1 MFGKNLKRLM
11 IERDLNGKRL
21 SELSGVSQSGIS
33 QYLKGT
39 NIPSS
44 SIIEKLAGALHVDP
58 ERLTEEK
65 TEERKEQN
73 AGADADFTK
82 MQNVP
87 VALTAKLIGKSDE
100 FIRIGLQQ
108 NRLPFGTA
116 VKISGDRWT
125 YHISPGL
132 LQQYLGK
139 AV

>member
-39 NIPSS
+39 NVPSS
-44 SIIEKLAGALHVDP
+44 SIIEKLANALHVDP

-65 TEERKEQN
+65 TDERKEQT
-73 AGADADFTK
+73 ADADFTK

-87 VALTAKLIGKSDE
+87 VALAAKLIGKSDE
-100 FIRIGLQQ
+100 FVRIGLQQ
-108 NRLPFGTA
+108 NRLSFGTA

>member
-1 MFGKNLKRLM
+1 M

-39 NIPSS
+39 NVPSS

-58 ERLTEEK
+58 QRLTEEK
-65 TEERKEQN
+65 TEERKEQ
-73 AGADADFTK
+73 AADVDFTK

-87 VALTAKLIGKSDE
+87 VAVTAKLIGKSDE
-100 FIRIGLQQ
+100 FVRIGLQQ

>member
-39 NIPSS
+39 NVPSS

-65 TEERKEQN
+65 TEERKEQ
-73 AGADADFTK
+73 AADADFTK

-87 VALTAKLIGKSDE
+87 VTVAAKLIGKSDE
-100 FIRIGLQQ
+100 FVRIGLQQ

>member
-1 MFGKNLKRLM
+1 VFGKNLKRLM

-39 NIPSS
+39 NVPSS

-65 TEERKEQN
+65 TEERKEQ
-73 AGADADFTK
+73 AADADFTK

-87 VALTAKLIGKSDE
+87 VTVAAKLIGKSDE
-100 FIRIGLQQ
+100 FVRIGLQQ